1 MSDPANTATG
11 FTTIPQSR
19 DFRVRWWFFLL
30 AAAVL
35 LVIGY
40 VSTRIFGAVYGEEF
54 SPSTFQRR
62 RFSYYEIP
70 LVHLQIT
77 PISREDYSNT
87 LETQLADEKLVL
99 SGESHDA
106 RWDLVWARQG
116 AQGPSYGDASILCA
130 YLDARGE
137 QQSLRWKTWTDEN
150 PELAKILWATV
161 GRLADQQ
168 LYLLVPDVFGLAAQA
183 TEPSSFQQAV
193 SDLLADRYE
202 LLARTQRELGDDPLA
217 RQLAQEGLH
226 HDPNRQAL
234 KDIRAATG
242 GSPSGSAGGK

>member
-1 MSDPANTATG
+1 LIG
-11 FTTIPQSR
+11 
-19 DFRVRWWFFLL
+19 
-30 AAAVL
+30 AAVL
-35 LVIGY
+35 LVVGY
-40 VSTRIFGAVYGEEF
+40 FSTRIFGAVYGEEF
-54 SPSTFQRR
+54 SPNTFQRR

-70 LVHLQIT
+70 LIHLQIT

-87 LETQLADEKLVL
+87 LEKQLVDEKLVL
-99 SGESHDA
+99 SGEPNHA

-116 AQGPSYGDASILCA
+116 AQSPSHGDASILCA

-137 QQSLRWKTWTDEN
+137 HHNLRWKSWTDEN
-150 PELAKILWATV
+150 PQLAEILWATV
-161 GRLADQQ
+161 RRLADQQ
-168 LYLLVPDVFGLAAQA
+168 LYLLVPDVFGLAGQA

-193 SDLLADRYE
+193 SELLADRYE
-202 LLARTQRELGDDPLA
+202 LLARTQRELGDYPSA